1 MSDQEDS
8 VRERLKGQVRRLQK
22 AAAVLVC
29 IQYVAE
35 YEEDFEF
42 SLADAVSVVV
52 EMIDDV
58 ADVVSFIASEVE
70 AGCGHD

>member
-1 MSDQEDS
+1 MSEQEDS
-8 VRERLKGQVRRLQK
+8 VRGRLNGQVRRLQT
-22 AAAVLVC
+22 AAAVLAC

-52 EMIDDV
+52 EIVEDV
-58 ADVVSFIASEVE
+58 ADAVSFIASEVADME
-70 AGCGHD
+70 VRS

>member
-8 VRERLKGQVRRLQK
+8 IRERLNGQVRRLQK
-22 AAAVLVC
+22 AAAVLAC
-29 IQYVAE
+29 IQHVAE

-52 EMIDDV
+52 EMVEDV
-58 ADVVSFIASEVE
+58 ADAVSFIASEVE
-70 AGCGHD
+70 AEVRP

>member
-8 VRERLKGQVRRLQK
+8 IRERLNGQVRRLQK
-22 AAAVLVC
+22 AAAVLAC

-35 YEEDFEF
+35 YEEEFEF

-52 EMIDDV
+52 EMIEDV
-58 ADVVSFIASEVE
+58 ADAVSFIASEVADTE
-70 AGCGHD
+70 VRP

>member
-8 VRERLKGQVRRLQK
+8 VRERLNGQVRRLQK
-22 AAAVLVC
+22 AAAVLAC

-52 EMIDDV
+52 EMVEDV
-58 ADVVSFIASEVE
+58 ADAVSFIASEVADTE
-70 AGCGHD
+70 VRP

>member
-1 MSDQEDS
+1 MSEQEVS
-8 VRERLKGQVRRLQK
+8 VRERLSGQVRRLQR
-22 AAAVLVC
+22 AAAVLAC

-52 EMIDDV
+52 EMVEDV
-58 ADVVSFIASEVE
+58 ADAVSFIASEVADTE
-70 AGCGHD
+70 VRP